1 MGEKEFKVYVMM
13 GIPGSGK
20 STYATTHQS
29 ELPIISRDII
39 RIELGF
45 CKPNE
50 KYKGTRD
57 EERLV
62 TEYENALI
70 KTYCL
75 KKQSFIVDDMN
86 IGRWRPSLIDKL
98 KDHNAYIV
106 FVKMDTPL
114 EVCVERRKGQIDANT
129 LEKMYDSIIEPS
141 KDEYDEMI
149 IATGTE

>member
-1 MGEKEFKVYVMM
+1 MKEKEFKVYVMM

-20 STYATTHQS
+20 STYATTHLS
-29 ELPIISRDII
+29 ELPIVSRDII

-75 KKQSFIVDDMN
+75 RKQSFIVDDMN

-98 KDHNAYIV
+98 KEHNAYIV
-106 FVKMDTPL
+106 FVKLDTPL
-114 EVCVERRKGQIDANT
+114 NVCIERRKGQIDANT
-129 LEKMYDSIIEPS
+129 LEKMYHSIIEPS
-141 KDEYDEMI
+141 KDEYDELI
-149 IATGTE
+149 IVKGTE